1 MIGSGC
7 VAIAADRRLG
17 IQGQTIATTFDKI
30 YPMND
35 NLYIGFYG
43 LATDALTVYVKCMIT
58 VHN

>member
-1 MIGSGC
+1 MIGKEC

-17 IQGQTIATTFDKI
+17 IQGQTMSTSFEKI

-43 LATDALTVYVKCMIT
+43 LATDALTV
-58 VHN
+58 